1 MLTCDPI
8 LFKCSNNWYQS
19 WHGRHLSCI
28 FGLFW
33 FSRFFF
39 FLVTEAIFFSLRLV
53 FILGFQARLRLDTGR
68 ECCLEQNP
76 SFFVVFGAHLG
87 ISKIRACLVLAI
99 MRFFFFFPFFF
110 LWILGF
116 VLKEI

>member
-1 MLTCDPI
+1 MLICDPI

-19 WHGRHLSCI
+19 WHGRHLSCN

-39 FLVTEAIFFSLRLV
+39 FVTEAIFFSLRLV
-53 FILGFQARLRLDTGR
+53 FILGFQARLRLDIGR

-76 SFFVVFGAHLG
+76 SFVCGFLELILVFRKLG
-87 ISKIRACLVLAI
+87 LVWFLLLCV
-99 MRFFFFFPFFF
+99 FFPFFVHSWVCIEGN
-110 LWILGF
+110 LSI
-116 VLKEI
+116 

>member
-1 MLTCDPI
+1 MVSERAWKTFKLQFWVI
-8 LFKCSNNWYQS
+8 LV
-19 WHGRHLSCI
+19 LS
-28 FGLFW
+28 
-33 FSRFFF
+33 F
-39 FLVTEAIFFSLRLV
+39 FLVTEAIFFFFFSLRLV

-76 SFFVVFGAHLG
+76 SFFMVFGAHLG

-99 MRFFFFFPFFF
+99 MRFFFPLF
-110 LWILGF
+110 LCILGF

>member
-19 WHGRHLSCI
+19 GHGRHLSCN

-33 FSRFFF
+33 FSRFFWLRKPFF
-39 FLVTEAIFFSLRLV
+39 FLSLRLV

-99 MRFFFFFPFFF
+99 MRFFFLFFF
-110 LWILGF
+110 AFLG
-116 VLKEI
+116 LY

>member
-19 WHGRHLSCI
+19 GHGRHLSCN

-33 FSRFFF
+33 FSHF
-39 FLVTEAIFFSLRLV
+39 FLVTEAIFFFSLFVWCLFLV
-53 FILGFQARLRLDTGR
+53 FKPGRLRLDTGR

-99 MRFFFFFPFFF
+99 MRFLFSFFFFCAF
-110 LWILGF
+110 LGLY
-116 VLKEI
+116 

>member
-19 WHGRHLSCI
+19 GHGRHLSCI
-28 FGLFW
+28 FWVILVL
-33 FSRFFF
+33 SFFF
-39 FLVTEAIFFSLRLV
+39 VTEAFFFFSLRLV

-76 SFFVVFGAHLG
+76 SLFVVFWSSSWYFENYGLFGSCYYA
-87 ISKIRACLVLAI
+87 
-99 MRFFFFFPFFF
+99 FFLSFFPFFCAF
-110 LWILGF
+110 LGLY
-116 VLKEI
+116 